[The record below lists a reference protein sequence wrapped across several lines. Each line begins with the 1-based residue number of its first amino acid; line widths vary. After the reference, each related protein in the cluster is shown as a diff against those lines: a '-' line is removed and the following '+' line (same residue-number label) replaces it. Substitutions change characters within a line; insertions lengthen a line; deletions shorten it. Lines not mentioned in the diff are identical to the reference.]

1 MIHNLSSNRQ
11 DPNAAEPRPDGPDSP
26 EDEERPTDARTSKL
40 VILNEKINAKEIE
53 EKVAKVKAA
62 SLLESALFVHE
73 SKREGF
79 AMDHDY
85 AARPNVNK
93 TNKKSKS
100 APRSRGSN
108 QTQRRR
114 QREES
119 EVEEEDEEDDD
130 EEEDEEVSNRV
141 TFNIENHKITTVTD
155 SPGSSI

>member
-11 DPNAAEPRPDGPDSP
+11 DSNAAEPRPDDGPDSP
-26 EDEERPTDARTSKL
+26 EAPDEEERPTDARTSKL

-85 AARPNVNK
+85 AARPNANK

-130 EEEDEEVSNRV
+130 DDEEEEVSKDKLFR
-141 TFNIENHKITTVTD
+141 
-155 SPGSSI
+155 